1 MMNETDQ
8 IKELQSLLLR
18 LLKSIFDDREYLYIM
33 SRLCGTD
40 QDFDF
45 EEIDKFIKNIPRKL
59 HEQKEIY
66 KLIKQTGLEEE
77 R

>member
-1 MMNETDQ
+1 MSEADQ
-8 IKELQSLLLR
+8 IKELQRILLQ
-18 LLKSIFDDREYLYIM
+18 LLNSVFDDREYLYIM

-45 EEIDKFIKNIPRKL
+45 EELDKFIKNIPRKL

-66 KLIKQTGLEEE
+66 RLIKETGLEKEL
-77 R
+77 

>member
-1 MMNETDQ
+1 MSEADQ
-8 IKELQSLLLR
+8 IKELQRILLQ
-18 LLKSIFDDREYLYIM
+18 LLNSVFDDREYLYIM

-45 EEIDKFIKNIPRKL
+45 EELDKFIKNIPRKL

-66 KLIKQTGLEEE
+66 KLIKETGLEK
-77 R
+77 